1 VAAVTLSHAWQLV
14 ASMPFAARLALVTL
28 LASAAFGVW
37 PLSKTVA
44 TVLVGVAGLVLAF
57 LQRAAA
63 RLRRLTT
70 PPPPPA
76 AVSHAQ
82 ARTVLD
88 VAFDLATEQA
98 LAQAETGQG
107 WEMPTREQVAAD
119 LGMVRAEHDRVV
131 LSDAEV
137 EAFAD
142 LMKRLPMIAAGEPI
156 DPDDARYW

>member
-1 VAAVTLSHAWQLV
+1 VTLSHLWHLA
-14 ASMPFAARLALVTL
+14 AGMPFAARLALVTL

-63 RLRRLTT
+63 RLRRLAT
-70 PPPPPA
+70 PPPLPAA

-82 ARTVLD
+82 ARTALD

-107 WEMPTREQVAAD
+107 WKMPTREQVAAD

-131 LSDAEV
+131 LTDAEV

-156 DPDDARYW
+156 DPDDAHHW